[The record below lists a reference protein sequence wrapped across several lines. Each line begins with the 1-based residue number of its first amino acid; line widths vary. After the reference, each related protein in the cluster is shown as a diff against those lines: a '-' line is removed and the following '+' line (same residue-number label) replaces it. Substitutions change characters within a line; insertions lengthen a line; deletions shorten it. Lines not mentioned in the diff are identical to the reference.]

1 MTARG
6 THLAFGA
13 ASRAEVSAVH
23 EAAMAASA
31 KDVFTPRERP
41 DISPTYFGAIFLDL
55 DGHRIEVLT
64 NAN

>member
-1 MTARG
+1 
-6 THLAFGA
+6 
-13 ASRAEVSAVH
+13 VSAVH

-31 KDVFTPRERP
+31 TDVFTPRERP

-64 NAN
+64 NAD